1 MTNTTINNF
10 RKNVIGYVNQAIT
23 YNIPVNIAT
32 DAGNAV
38 VISEEE
44 YNGMLATLEL
54 MREPGLVESI
64 LEASNAQD
72 SEFTQMSDMEW
83 E

>member
-1 MTNTTINNF
+1 MTNTTITHF
-10 RKNVIGYVNQAIT
+10 RKNVFAYVNQAIT
-23 YNIPVNIAT
+23 YNNPVNIAT
-32 DAGNAV
+32 KEGNV

-64 LEASNAQD
+64 LEARKEPLESCVRYD
-72 SEFTQMSDMEW
+72 PDEEW
-83 E
+83 